1 MGLLKVGT
9 PKKWDDSKKDL
20 RYIRNAGVHQ
30 FLSTYKRVKDF
41 KGDDL
46 LWGDE
51 VEYGIFNIDNSH
63 LRLALRGKEIMD
75 QLNKQEVREYLQK
88 GRRAVPQHNVST
100 NAMQSSGRHCISP
113 RFARPRRPTT
123 SPETRAAIGSPNT
136 GLGWSR
142 LRPPGPTPAT
152 PMTYFEWSAT

>member
-88 GRRAVPQHNVST
+88 GRKAVPQHDVST
-100 NAMQSSGRHCISP
+100 NAILWSSLHLSLPASPVLAGQPPHQKRGLQLGPRIRGLDGRGYALQALH
-113 RFARPRRPTT
+113 
-123 SPETRAAIGSPNT
+123 
-136 GLGWSR
+136 R
-142 LRPPGPTPAT
+142 LHR
-152 PMTYFEWSAT
+152 

>member
-88 GRRAVPQHNVST
+88 GLKAVPPIMYPIMYPLTQCNPLVVTASLPASPVPAGQPPHQKRGLQLGPRIRVLD
-100 NAMQSSGRHCISP
+100 GRGYALQALH
-113 RFARPRRPTT
+113 
-123 SPETRAAIGSPNT
+123 
-136 GLGWSR
+136 R
-142 LRPPGPTPAT
+142 LHR
-152 PMTYFEWSAT
+152 